1 MSTVGD
7 SGSEGADRWAMG
19 VALELARSCDYAT
32 SPNPMVGAVVVRDG
46 EILGR
51 GRTAPAGG
59 PHAEVTALRE
69 AGDAARGATLVV
81 SLEPC
86 CHHGRTPPCT
96 EAVVAAGI
104 SRCVTAMPDPN
115 PRVSGGGLESLRRAG
130 IEVTVGVE
138 AEAARLLNEQYIRW
152 VTAGLPFVTAK
163 FASSLDGRIA
173 TAAGESRW
181 ITGDAARQL
190 GHLLRHRHDAVL
202 VGVGTVLADDPELS
216 ARLAG
221 SVARQPLRVV
231 VDSRLSLPPV
241 ARVIGADGRCVI
253 ATTSEA
259 PAPARRILE
268 AAGARVITFAPD
280 ADGRVPLREV
290 LRLLAEEERI
300 SVLVEGGAQVHGSVF
315 DQELAD
321 RVVAFI
327 APRVV
332 GGELAPSAVAGR
344 GVATL
349 AAAAPLAGVTGERAG
364 DDIVVSGYCVRR
376 QGGVPPAQDGV

>member
-1 MSTVGD
+1 
-7 SGSEGADRWAMG
+7 MG

-69 AGDAARGATLVV
+69 AGEAARGATLVV

-96 EAVVAAGI
+96 ETVVAAGI

-181 ITGDAARQL
+181 VTGDAARQL

-216 ARLAG
+216 TRLPG

-231 VDSRLSLPPV
+231 VDSRLSIPPA
-241 ARVIGADGRCVI
+241 ARVIGGDGRCVI
-253 ATTSEA
+253 ATTSQA
-259 PAPARRILE
+259 PTPARRVLE
-268 AAGARVITFAPD
+268 AARARVIAFTPD
-280 ADGRVPLREV
+280 ANGRVPLGEV
-290 LRLLAEEERI
+290 LKLLAEEECI
-300 SVLVEGGAQVHGSVF
+300 SVLVEGGARVHGSVF
-315 DQELAD
+315 DDELAD

-349 AAAAPLAGVTGERAG
+349 AAAAPLAGVTVERAG
-364 DDIVVSGYCVRR
+364 GDIVVSGYCVRR
-376 QGGVPPAQDGV
+376 QGGAPPLRSGV